1 MKHRVVA
8 LWLALCAGHA
18 LAAEVLP
25 AGDAGTLLKKIAAAS
40 RKLSYVGTYLHQH
53 GLEVSTFR
61 VAHVVDAEGEL
72 EKREPLEGSAREIVR
87 SNGQVSS
94 YFPDAPANPAEVKR
108 NTLMKLFPALIND
121 DSVESSVHYVTRRL
135 PNERVAGIDCQVLML
150 DPKDSFRYGHKV
162 WFDQNTALLMKI
174 ASLNARLEI
183 VEQFAF
189 TEVSIDSIDRKSLKP
204 RYPHRVDIFTPDRNR
219 QEQTKARYESGWEIR
234 NIPPGYRIVRES
246 KATVGNN
253 VTRVSHLWLSDG
265 WGAISVFVEPPQAS
279 AGGGNAAAAEPA
291 ALVSKASTGVAV
303 RKPVTG
309 SGLLV
314 SQGIVNVVSRN
325 SADASVVVMGD
336 VPEAAVV
343 AIAGSVVQKP
353 QPKAAH

>member
-1 MKHRVVA
+1 MKYRVVA
-8 LWLALCAGHA
+8 LLLVFCAGNA

-25 AGDAGTLLKKIAAAS
+25 TGEAGALLKKIAAAS
-40 RKLSYVGTYLHQH
+40 RKLSYAGTYLHQH

-61 VAHVVDAEGEL
+61 VAHVVDSEGEL

-94 YFPDAPANPAEVKR
+94 YLPEVPADPTEVKR

-121 DSVESSVHYVTRRL
+121 DSVESSVHYATRRL
-135 PNERVAGIDCQVLML
+135 PNERVAGVDCQVLLL

-162 WFDQNTALLMKI
+162 WFDQGSGLLMKI
-174 ASLNARLEI
+174 ASLNARREI

-204 RYPHRVDIFTPDRNR
+204 RYPHRVDIFTPDRSR
-219 QEQTKARYESGWEIR
+219 QEQAKARYESGWEIR

-265 WGAISVFVEPPQAS
+265 WGAISVFVEPPQAA
-279 AGGGNAAAAEPA
+279 AGGVAAAGEPA
-291 ALVSKASTGVAV
+291 ALVSKTSTGAVA
-303 RKPVTG
+303 RKPVAG

-325 SADASVVVMGD
+325 SADANVVVMGD

-343 AIAGSVVQKP
+343 AIAGSVVQKL
-353 QPKAAH
+353 QVRAAH